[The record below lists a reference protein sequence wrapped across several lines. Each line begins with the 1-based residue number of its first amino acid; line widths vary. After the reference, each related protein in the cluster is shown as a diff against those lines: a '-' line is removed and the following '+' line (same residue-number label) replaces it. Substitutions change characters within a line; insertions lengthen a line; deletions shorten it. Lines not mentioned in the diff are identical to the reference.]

1 MIARSL
7 LRRALVGLAVLL
19 TMVAIGVVFAAGGD
33 QSPGRPRPAPLTAV
47 SAMSEER
54 SSRHAADATHPQPN
68 PRAPRPR
75 TSASRSKPL

>member
-47 SAMSEER
+47 SAMSGEQ
-54 SSRHAADATHPQPN
+54 SGRHAADAAHPQPN

-75 TSASRSKPL
+75 TSTSRSKPL